1 MISDPLRALVDGHMK
16 SLRRVRFVPDPLF
29 PTHSL
34 RRQIEGSAIKRHGGL
49 IEATIIEALTQEPDY
64 QVWKEN
70 RFCVPTAAEHA
81 VQSQQP
87 KEIALTQLPYGNASR
102 SLQIDLMA
110 YSRSR
115 RRLGA
120 YEIKRGLGRH
130 DSGKLRS
137 MRQNMFTVQTV
148 LASYGGLHGVVVNQ
162 AISRVIFYYGARS
175 IPAAWSLVGAELDDH
190 FGCRIRSR
198 VEDMTAYFQFRLEH
212 FIEGLDDLRPELR
225 QLRLELV
232 P

>member
-1 MISDPLRALVDGHMK
+1 MISEKLRAAVDGHLQ
-16 SLRRVRFVPDPLF
+16 SLRRVRFTPDPLF

-49 IEATIIEALTQEPDY
+49 IEAAIIEALTLEADY
-64 QVWKEN
+64 QLWNEP
-70 RFCVPTAAEHA
+70 RFYISTAADHV
-81 VQSQQP
+81 VQSQEP
-87 KEIALTQLPYGNASR
+87 KEIALTHLPYGHECR

-130 DSGKLRS
+130 DSSKLRS
-137 MRQNMFTVQTV
+137 MRRDLFAVQTV
-148 LASYGGLHGVVVNQ
+148 LASYGIRERRVIVDE

-175 IPAAWSLVGAELDDH
+175 LPAAWSLVGAELDEH
-190 FGCRIRSR
+190 FGCCIRRLVEEMTDYFR
-198 VEDMTAYFQFRLEH
+198 VRLEDL
-212 FIEGLDDLRPELR
+212 IEGIDDLPDAR
-225 QLRLELV
+225 QLGLELV
-232 P
+232 L